1 MRLNRHILL
10 VLAALLA
17 LSTGIAPGRAADDP
31 AIVPV
36 NKLIAKVEEIGKANL
51 GDLKSRAEAL
61 GPTLIEVFDTAAM
74 LPVAYGPKWKSLK
87 PEQQSALAEGFN
99 TYFTTLYANR
109 LSQALGGKF
118 DVKPESEARSGNQ
131 IVHTKVTTK
140 DGDDEVDYVVN
151 ASNRIQDVLLN
162 GNVSEVT
169 AMRGSFADSV
179 KKGPE
184 ALIAFMR
191 QRVDGMLAAKR
202 AP

>member
-1 MRLNRHILL
+1 MRLNRIILL
-10 VLAALLA
+10 SLAALLA
-17 LSTGIAPGRAADDP
+17 LPAGIVPGRAADDP
-31 AIVPV
+31 AVAPV
-36 NKLIAKVEEIGKANL
+36 NKLIAKVEETVKGEAT
-51 GDLKSRAEAL
+51 DLKSRVDAV
-61 GPTLIEVFDTAAM
+61 GPTLIEVFETSAM
-74 LPVAYGPKWKSLK
+74 IPVAYGPKWKALK
-87 PEQQSALAEGFN
+87 PEQQSALTEAFN

-109 LSQALGGKF
+109 LSQAVGGKF
-118 DVKPESEARSGNQ
+118 EVKSESEARGGNR

-151 ASNRIQDVLLN
+151 AGNRIQDVLLN

-169 AMRGSFADSV
+169 AMRAGFADSV
-179 KKGPE
+179 KKGPD